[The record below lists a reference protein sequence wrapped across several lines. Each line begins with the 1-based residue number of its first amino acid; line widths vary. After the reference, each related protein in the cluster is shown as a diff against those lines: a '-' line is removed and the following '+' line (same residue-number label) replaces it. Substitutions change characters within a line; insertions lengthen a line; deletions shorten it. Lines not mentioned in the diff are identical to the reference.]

1 MEVEALDI
9 IQADTNITPTK
20 PTPRRKRKDDASNQ
34 LSARKKKEMRIR
46 LSLTRPSYV
55 LRLCPK
61 PLRTEHRRRLQYLL
75 RRLVNQHDWV
85 SASGVLSVYLKG
97 TVNDASPNNNRFKF
111 WGLLELIK
119 HVKNYY
125 MNPTRITNLYDIW
138 SKKIGLMKTCP
149 VESRYAVQL
158 EFLLFRLMQGD
169 VNQTESQL
177 SVCIEQ
183 EKTDNDP
190 VSKMMMG
197 LTFYE
202 LWYSGIPDE
211 FKWRDLD
218 QIDRQENSHTEGTS
232 FSNRVGHYQE
242 NSHTEGISFNNRVGQ
257 SEWYNSV
264 ESHMADSQYQ
274 CDSDSSVMGGGQISG
289 EIGTN
294 KDMIVSMDVDTNHRR
309 EKSHPIIEVGGFSL
323 TSDENPTEDISHTN
337 LEKLDLWLLPL
348 RFPDGNGLREFHFQP
363 RDQFNDYYNN
373 AENYLRLALNSTSF
387 ASAALLPLIQLLLIR
402 GRVNDVLTLLENQC
416 NSSYSVLP
424 IRLRAILLEYFDR
437 KNSLLIQSCFEDI
450 LKKDPTCRYSLAKL
464 IKFHQRGYYD
474 LESLL
479 EMIALH
485 LDATDAE
492 YNTWKELSVC
502 FSKFSPH
509 EDHTST
515 CSIQKGQGQQHHS
528 FRHTPKIFTEGIS
541 AKSWNLRCRWWLTK
555 YFSNSK
561 FESNI
566 KTGNLQLLTYKAACA
581 SYMYGQEFS
590 YVVKAYSHLQKENDN
605 DLLLFLDEHS

>member
-158 EFLLFRLMQGD
+158 EFLLFCLMQGD

-202 LWYSGIPDE
+202 LWYSGIPDV

-232 FSNRVGHYQE
+232 FSNRVGHCQE
-242 NSHTEGISFNNRVGQ
+242 NSHTEGISFSNRVGQ

-348 RFPDGNGLREFHFQP
+348 RFPDGNSLREFHFQP

-424 IRLRAILLEYFDR
+424 ISAGSRFAYCICFQVIFWCCVTAPRTTVVSRFQLLLHHFC
-437 KNSLLIQSCFEDI
+437 LVQSCVMPAT
-450 LKKDPTCRYSLAKL
+450 LQMSV
-464 IKFHQRGYYD
+464 
-474 LESLL
+474 LL
-479 EMIALH
+479 
-485 LDATDAE
+485 
-492 YNTWKELSVC
+492 
-502 FSKFSPH
+502 
-509 EDHTST
+509 
-515 CSIQKGQGQQHHS
+515 
-528 FRHTPKIFTEGIS
+528 
-541 AKSWNLRCRWWLTK
+541 
-555 YFSNSK
+555 
-561 FESNI
+561 
-566 KTGNLQLLTYKAACA
+566 
-581 SYMYGQEFS
+581 
-590 YVVKAYSHLQKENDN
+590 
-605 DLLLFLDEHS
+605 